1 MSFKLDYDGMTCV
14 AKCPD
19 DKYEDDN
26 AEHKCVKKCQKWW
39 YKPNSDG
46 LCKEEV
52 WRKNTAIAVPAAL
65 VGIVILA
72 ASGFGFFILIT
83 RGCYRVKRSN
93 SEPLREKTISDA

>member
-1 MSFKLDYDGMTCV
+1 M
-14 AKCPD
+14 
-19 DKYEDDN
+19 
-26 AEHKCVKKCQKWW
+26 KKCQEWW

-83 RGCYRVKRSN
+83 RGCYKVRKGN
-93 SEPLREKTISDA
+93 ITYCREGVISDA